1 MPVDP
6 LESSRV
12 TIYDVAEAAGVAIST
27 VSRVL
32 NHSPEV
38 SDATRARVEEAVRRL
53 RFQPQRNARTLASQ
67 NTTALAVAL
76 PSATS
81 QFYVEILKGVKD
93 VLRAHDYDLLLCNL
107 GSVHPDATLS
117 RFLDR
122 GAVDGLL
129 LTSLHVDADLAE
141 RLHRLHAPVVLLG
154 GRAVADDTVPEGE
167 RRDLGFDT
175 FWWDDRAG
183 ALRAATHLI
192 ERGHRRIGM
201 ITSQPWSL
209 SAGPRQEGFAD
220 AHRDAGLPLD
230 PDLVVAGSVTK
241 HAGYSE
247 EAGAEAMA
255 QLLALPQPPTA
266 VFAASDV
273 QAFGAWAYARD
284 HGVRVPRDLAIVGY
298 DDLKLS
304 RFLDLT
310 TVSQGMH
317 EAGRLAT
324 ERLLSRIETPTADR
338 VDVRMETPLVVRG
351 STASTP

>member
-1 MPVDP
+1 MPADP
-6 LESSRV
+6 STPSRA

-38 SDATRARVEEAVRRL
+38 SDATRARVDAAVRKL

-93 VLRAHDYDLLLCNL
+93 VLRTHDYDLLLCNL
-107 GSVHPDATLS
+107 GSVHPDSTLS
-117 RFLDR
+117 RFMDR

-129 LTSLHVDADLAE
+129 LTSLDVDADLAE

-154 GRAVADDTVPEGE
+154 GRAVESPPADE
-167 RRDLGFDT
+167 RPDFGFDT

-183 ALRAATHLI
+183 ARRATEHLI
-192 ERGHRRIGM
+192 ELGHRRIGM

-220 AHRDAGLPLD
+220 AHRGAGLSLD
-230 PDLVVAGSVTK
+230 PDLVATASVTK

-255 QLLALPQPPTA
+255 QLLALPEPPTA

-284 HGVRVPRDLAIVGY
+284 NGVRIPRDLALVGY

-324 ERLLSRIETPTADR
+324 ERLLSRIETPTAER
-338 VDVRMETPLVVRG
+338 VDVQMETPLVVRG
-351 STASTP
+351 STASPS